1 MLNIPLDLKECT
13 QSEDKLTEPD
23 TKKNSTSIDGIK
35 MSINSYYISIEFTD
49 TIEMLKDPLTM
60 EKIMKEVELI
70 KETRTVKKTRSIKK
84 TGPIHMSILPY
95 RKYSIPH

>member
-1 MLNIPLDLKECT
+1 MVLK
-13 QSEDKLTEPD
+13 L
-23 TKKNSTSIDGIK
+23 

-70 KETRTVKKTRSIKK
+70 KKTRSIKEASK
-84 TGPIHMSILPY
+84 LSS
-95 RKYSIPH
+95 KYSIPHKN

>member
-13 QSEDKLTEPD
+13 QSEDKFTEPD
-23 TKKNSTSIDGIK
+23 TIRDSTSIDGIK

-70 KETRTVKKTRSIKK
+70 KKTRSIKETSK
-84 TGPIHMSILPY
+84 LSG
-95 RKYSIPH
+95 KYNFYYTS